1 MDIAELAKQFGGTAA
16 GAAPATGGVDFASLA
31 KEFGGTQVASKYA
44 PSVPQV
50 TPEGELIRFDA
61 IPIERQAPKGVGD
74 IVLGAIETPLA
85 IGTGMLSGA
94 VAPFV
99 GVGATLT
106 SGKYGTQEGI
116 QAGEQAAQRFQ
127 RAMTYQPRSQ
137 TGQEAVGTIG
147 ETVQGLGLEALPF
160 SQTMTAGQLA
170 PAATRQALNI
180 AKQEGQVVKDAIG
193 RIPAVQAAREAKIA
207 ESYARAPIIDA
218 TNLAQKYGISVDPA
232 VTNPTVRNRA
242 RSAMVGASDLDV
254 KLSQAN
260 EPKWASAVKKDLGLD
275 DTATLNADTFK
286 TLKRDPDITSAFE
299 NVRKNPLYVADE
311 FILKQLDDLEA
322 QSLVGD
328 VKGKAA
334 KRLNDKIADIRQKIS
349 EGVSGDVLLKSIQDL
364 NYDANSIY
372 KAAKAN
378 NPISSSKRRIAEL
391 NTKTV
396 DLLES
401 MIEDTLSGKALED
414 YRAARTKYAKI
425 NSAEAATDV
434 ITGKVD
440 PTVFAQMVR
449 NGKPLSGVLQE
460 LGTIAGTFPEIS
472 TIGATSKNLIPRLT
486 RAGPGGAI
494 GGVLGAAIGGGF
506 GAPIGI
512 AAGAGVSEIA
522 RRVALNQMTS
532 PGYQTSRAVPRD
544 YRPQQPVNMLRPVE
558 PGTSNIVPFDPRNA
572 LVEPAPPGPNF
583 VFARTPDIEVGIPQG
598 PAQLPPPSPQ
608 STLSALAAEEARRT
622 RMARMAE
629 AEAGQAAAGQPRAP
643 TSGEVLFDLDPVS
656 GKLTPVS
663 QGIRGATPE
672 TFQNYGA
679 SLASA
684 ADKVGAGRSFALSA
698 EELAAWNRTK
708 VDLAEV
714 APGMKALTDKAV
726 AERMM
731 DRKWVSDAI
740 RTAREKAEAFAQ
752 IEAKSKQTE
761 AVAAARA
768 NRERMLD
775 LAEMLEDNLRMPRA
789 KEGARVKGQGPK
801 TRAAKNNLVQGVE
814 TLNKLIG
821 E

>member
-1 MDIAELAKQFGGTAA
+1 MLLNRMT
-16 GAAPATGGVDFASLA
+16 S
-31 KEFGGTQVASKYA
+31 
-44 PSVPQV
+44 
-50 TPEGELIRFDA
+50 PE
-61 IPIERQAPKGVGD
+61 
-74 IVLGAIETPLA
+74 
-85 IGTGMLSGA
+85 
-94 VAPFV
+94 
-99 GVGATLT
+99 
-106 SGKYGTQEGI
+106 
-116 QAGEQAAQRFQ
+116 FQ
-127 RAMTYQPRSQ
+127 RA
-137 TGQEAVGTIG
+137 
-147 ETVQGLGLEALPF
+147 
-160 SQTMTAGQLA
+160 
-170 PAATRQALNI
+170 
-180 AKQEGQVVKDAIG
+180 
-193 RIPAVQAAREAKIA
+193 
-207 ESYARAPIIDA
+207 
-218 TNLAQKYGISVDPA
+218 
-232 VTNPTVRNRA
+232 
-242 RSAMVGASDLDV
+242 
-254 KLSQAN
+254 
-260 EPKWASAVKKDLGLD
+260 
-275 DTATLNADTFK
+275 
-286 TLKRDPDITSAFE
+286 
-299 NVRKNPLYVADE
+299 
-311 FILKQLDDLEA
+311 
-322 QSLVGD
+322 
-328 VKGKAA
+328 
-334 KRLNDKIADIRQKIS
+334 
-349 EGVSGDVLLKSIQDL
+349 
-364 NYDANSIY
+364 
-372 KAAKAN
+372 
-378 NPISSSKRRIAEL
+378 
-391 NTKTV
+391 
-396 DLLES
+396 
-401 MIEDTLSGKALED
+401 
-414 YRAARTKYAKI
+414 
-425 NSAEAATDV
+425 
-434 ITGKVD
+434 
-440 PTVFAQMVR
+440 
-449 NGKPLSGVLQE
+449 
-460 LGTIAGTFPEIS
+460 
-472 TIGATSKNLIPRLT
+472 
-486 RAGPGGAI
+486 
-494 GGVLGAAIGGGF
+494 
-506 GAPIGI
+506 
-512 AAGAGVSEIA
+512 
-522 RRVALNQMTS
+522 
-532 PGYQTSRAVPRD
+532 RAVPRD

-775 LAEMLEDNLRMPRA
+775 LAEMLEDNLRMPRP

>member
-74 IVLGAIETPLA
+74 MVLGAIETPLA

-99 GVGATLT
+99 GVGATLA

-137 TGQEAVGTIG
+137 TGQEAVGAVG
-147 ETVQGLGLEALPF
+147 EAVQGLGLEALPF
-160 SQTMTAGQLA
+160 AQTVTAGQLA
-170 PAATRQALNI
+170 PAATRQAMNL
-180 AKQEGQVVKDAIG
+180 ARQEGQLARQAISE
-193 RIPAVQAAREAKIA
+193 IPAVRAAQEARVA
-207 ESYARAPIIDA
+207 ESYARAPKIDA
-218 TNLAQKYGISVDPA
+218 ANLAQKYQISLDPA
-232 VTNPTVRNRA
+232 ESNPTLRNRI
-242 RSAMVGASDLDV
+242 RSGMVGAADLDV
-254 KLSQAN
+254 KLSQN
-260 EPKWASAVKKDLGLD
+260 NKPKWTAAVKKDMG
-275 DTATLNADTFK
+275 
-286 TLKRDPDITSAFE
+286 
-299 NVRKNPLYVADE
+299 VADNVSLTDRKVFDAVRARDDIAGPYE
-311 FILKQLDDLEA
+311 QARSIKNVVVDQDILNKLDELQVA
-322 QSLVGD
+322 PTY
-328 VKGKAA
+328 
-334 KRLNDKIADIRQKIS
+334 NDM
-349 EGVSGDVLLKSIQDL
+349 G
-364 NYDANSIY
+364 

-378 NPISSSKRRIAEL
+378 KYLANIKQNLLAGGDGKKLLDTVSSLRREADVIFDARNRGNVVDPIALDIAEV
-391 NTKTV
+391 K
-396 DLLES
+396 
-401 MIEDTLSGKALED
+401 
-414 YRAARTKYAKI
+414 RAAAKVLEQLIDDNIPNVQARDAYVKARQKMAQIYDIQSATNFATGQVDPNVFAKI
-425 NSAEAATDV
+425 VAKGEPV
-434 ITGKVD
+434 TGVVGD
-440 PTVFAQMVR
+440 L
-449 NGKPLSGVLQE
+449 GK
-460 LGTIAGTFPEIS
+460 IAGVYPEIAS
-472 TIGATSKNLIPRLT
+472 LTATTKNLIPRLT

-494 GGVLGAAIGGGF
+494 GGVIGAAVGGGI

-522 RRVALNQMTS
+522 RRVALNRMTS

-544 YRPQQPVNMLRPVE
+544 YRPQQPTNMLRPVE

-572 LVEPAPPGPNF
+572 LVEPTPPGPNF